1 MLRKALVVLIT
12 ALAVVGPN
20 LSSADDTD
28 IYISPIK
35 KVGSEPLVM
44 FAFDVRPSTGN
55 AGQFPSGSAPLQYFA
70 SQPGTCNEFPNSQR
84 PVGAPACIGTL
95 GTKTTIDDLK
105 DFLRLSLKV
114 ALYQFQGKGVKVGMM
129 TSHAHSN
136 ASGFNAAGAS
146 SGGTIL
152 YGFNTL
158 GNDNVARL
166 EIDARLGKLNT
177 LVVNG
182 STAHSYQPG
191 EMMFEMYRYL
201 VGKPIFNGHNGCDD
215 FGTSDNA
222 GNCSNG
228 TGTKN
233 ARTEQCPACWDDT
246 IPGDGR
252 AVDGIGAIN
261 PHAGQSAVE
270 NAAHTT
276 YVSPLIG
283 GSCSKVY
290 TIHFQNGQSNQ
301 DSDSNSEITK
311 SYANGGLAIPSPS
324 NQPAAQVI
332 TKLRQVDLGSTDFG
346 LTDIAGTQNV
356 TSYFLYSGQAG
367 PEADSLAAAGG
378 TGKAID
384 YTAVDYGLNP
394 SFVVD
399 VISKVLRQILDVST
413 TFVAASA
420 PVNVFNR
427 TQTLDSLY
435 LALFQPDA
443 DAKPC
448 WAGNVKKLR
457 LNSSNVIV
465 GSDGNAAINP
475 LNGRIDDDS
484 TTFWTD
490 TTKLPILAG
499 RVRSGEAQP
508 ISPATTPITDG
519 RQVNRGGAGQKIPGL
534 MHATD
539 RENTGAPGDDNIAA
553 SNRKVF
559 YDATA
564 ASLAALTTGLTG
576 NAALQTALGTTGD
589 ATATGKLLK
598 YMRGQDV
605 NDEDV
610 DSNLTEARR
619 WMMGDPLH
627 SRPLPINYGAITG
640 YSTTNPGIF
649 IAVTTNGG
657 YLHFIRNKTTA
668 NVESGQE
675 VWSFIPRKAMGIQSK
690 LMDNAAVT
698 PAHPYSFDGSPIAY
712 LVDNNQNGT
721 IDGTDKA
728 YLFLGMRRGGQAYY
742 ALDVTNPDSPSMLW
756 TIDQASTGFS
766 ELGYSFSAPRVGKV
780 KVGGVSTLALF
791 FGGGYSLNKDNHTV
805 VGATDTLKTSPSVGT
820 NDTIGNAI
828 YVVNATTG
836 ALIWKATKGG
846 STGNASATN
855 YTHTALDDSIAADTG
870 IFDTDYDGHVDRLIV
885 GDTGGNV
892 WRADFPWQ
900 ASATTSNWRLTQLA
914 NLGRHV
920 TNDKANDR
928 RFFNAPV
935 LVQTYD
941 GSGTPYD
948 AVLMGSGDREDPL
961 DRIGVTDN
969 YFYMIRDPYTAVLTD
984 TSTVSGVPRT
994 QAQIADLSDN
1004 CMMGGSCSSSTI
1016 ANMSYGW
1023 MFRLEEGAA
1032 GKSEKNLA
1040 TPLVVAGVVYFT
1052 TYLPPTATVG
1062 ENETCGPAEGTGL
1075 LYAVKINDA
1084 TPAYNYDGVGN
1095 VDDPANEKG
1104 DRSDSLADNFGGIP
1118 AQVVYL
1124 STNSTDCL
1132 LRPDLQCQN
1141 PSSSSIRPTFWRRVE
1156 QAP

>member
-1 MLRKALVVLIT
+1 MLRKPLLFLLAALC
-12 ALAVVGPN
+12 VVGPN
-20 LSSADDTD
+20 MSSADDTD
-28 IYISPIK
+28 IYISPIR

-55 AGQFPSGSAPLQYFA
+55 AGQFPSGSTVVRYFA
-70 SQPGTCNEFPNSQR
+70 DQPGTCNEFPNSQR
-84 PVGAPACIGTL
+84 SASVTCPFGA
-95 GTKTTIDDLK
+95 GTKTAIDDLK

-136 ASGFNAAGAS
+136 TAGFDAAGES

-158 GNDNVARL
+158 GADNVARL
-166 EIDARLGKLNT
+166 EIDARLAKLNE

-182 STAHSYQPG
+182 STTHSYQPG
-191 EMMFEMYRYL
+191 EMMFELYRYL
-201 VGKPIFNGHNGCDD
+201 VGKGIYNGHNGCDD
-215 FGTSDNA
+215 FGTNDNA
-222 GNCSNG
+222 GNCPGG
-228 TGTKN
+228 TGNKN

-252 AVDGIGAIN
+252 AADGVGGTN

-270 NAAHTT
+270 NAAHNT

-301 DSDSNSEITK
+301 DSDSNAEIAK
-311 SYANGGLAIPSPS
+311 SYANGGLNISGLT

-332 TKLRQVDLGSTDFG
+332 TKMRQVDLGSTDFG
-346 LTDIAGTQNV
+346 LTDIPGTQNV

-378 TGKAID
+378 TTKAID

-465 GSDGNAAINP
+465 GADGNAAINP

-484 TTFWTD
+484 VTYWTD
-490 TTKLPILAG
+490 TTKLPIAAG

-508 ISPATTPITDG
+508 IAPATTPITDG
-519 RQVNRGGAGQKIPGL
+519 RQVNRGGAGQKIPGV

-539 RENTGAPGDDNIAA
+539 RENTGAPGDDNATTTNRQVYYDSAA
-553 SNRKVF
+553 N
-559 YDATA
+559 AT
-564 ASLAALTTGLTG
+564 SALTTALSG
-576 NAALQTALGTTGD
+576 NTTLQNALGVTAGD
-589 ATATGKLLK
+589 TVATLKLLK

-605 NDEDV
+605 NDEDG
-610 DSNLTEARR
+610 DSNFTEGRR

-627 SRPLPINYGAITG
+627 SRPLPINYGASYG
-640 YSTTNPGIF
+640 YTQANPAIF

-657 YLHFIRNKTTA
+657 YLHMIRNTTTA
-668 NVESGQE
+668 GVESGKE
-675 VWSFIPRKAMGIQSK
+675 EWTFIPRKAMGIQTK
-690 LMDNAAVT
+690 LMNNTAVT

-712 LVDNNQNGT
+712 VIDANQNGV
-721 IDGTDKA
+721 IDAGTDKV
-728 YLFLGMRRGGQAYY
+728 YLFLGMRRGGRAYY
-742 ALDVTNPDSPSMLW
+742 ALDVTNPTAQPTLMWS
-756 TIDQASTGFS
+756 IDETSADFS

-780 KVGGVSTLALF
+780 KVNGVSTLALF

-805 VGATDTLKTSPSVGT
+805 VGSTDTLKTSPSIGT
-820 NDTIGNAI
+820 DDTMGNALF
-828 YVVNATTG
+828 VVNATTG
-836 ALIWKATKGG
+836 ALIWKATGTG
-846 STGNASATN
+846 SNSATQYVN
-855 YTHTALDDSIAADTG
+855 SALVDSVPSDVG
-870 IFDTDYDGHVDRLIV
+870 IYDTDYDGNVDRVLF

-900 ASATTSNWRLTQLA
+900 SSATTSDWRLRQIA
-914 NLGRHV
+914 NLGRHDG
-920 TNDKANDR
+920 TATKANDR
-928 RFFNAPV
+928 RFFNTPI

-941 GSGTPYD
+941 GGGTAFD
-948 AVLMGSGDREDPL
+948 AVLIGSGDREDPL
-961 DRIGVTDN
+961 DRIGLTDN
-969 YFYMIRDPYTAVLTD
+969 YFYMIRDPYTSVLTS
-984 TSTVSGVPRT
+984 TSTVTGFPRT
-994 QAQIADLSDN
+994 QSQLADLTNN
-1004 CMMGGSCSSSTI
+1004 CMMSANCSASTVS
-1016 ANMSYGW
+1016 AMSYGW
-1023 MFRLEEGAA
+1023 AFRLEEAPS

-1040 TPLVVAGVVYFT
+1040 VPLVVAGIVYFT

-1062 ENETCGPAEGTGL
+1062 TDETCGPAEGTGL
-1075 LYAVKINDA
+1075 LYAVNLKDA
-1084 TPAYNYDGVGN
+1084 TPAYNYDGTGN
-1095 VDDPANEKG
+1095 VKDTPNEKG
-1104 DRSDSLADNFGGIP
+1104 DRSDNLADNFGGIP

-1124 STNSTDCL
+1124 SSNTIDCL
-1132 LRPDLQCQN
+1132 LRPDLKCEA
-1141 PSSSSIRPTFWRRVE
+1141 PSSSSFRPTFWRRVE